1 MKIND
6 IILLKRDLDSVK
18 IGQLSNENLR
28 KYLKLS
34 VELNKY
40 NTEFENKR
48 TTLIDE
54 AIAAKG
60 FDINTITAEQDQEIG
75 DIVVPILNEYL
86 FTEVEINTKILSWN
100 DLFDN
105 ILNLPENISLS
116 TEVKSRLAELL
127 CTENL

>member
-54 AIAAKG
+54 AVAAKG

-86 FTEVEINTKILSWN
+86 STEVEINTKILSWN